1 MNAVVKTLAC
11 FCLVAIGSW
20 TLTGC
25 GTSSATKDK
34 MGMSDGKMG
43 EQKMGMEGS
52 NKMMEPAKMGDGKM
66 SAGKMD
72 DDKMGDAKM
81 EKK

>member
-1 MNAVVKTLAC
+1 MNTVVKTLAC

-25 GTSSATKDK
+25 GTSNATKDK
-34 MGMSDGKMG
+34 MGMSDGKMS

-66 SAGKMD
+66 SGNKMD
-72 DDKMGDAKM
+72 DEKM

>member
-11 FCLVAIGSW
+11 FSLVAIGSW

-25 GTSSATKDK
+25 GTSNATADK

-43 EQKMGMEGS
+43 EQKMGMEAS
-52 NKMMEPAKMGDGKM
+52 DKMMEPAKMGDGKM
-66 SAGKMD
+66 SGGKM